1 MSGGGHAPG
10 IGRRGATEF
19 PASWSRQ
26 EITDR
31 LLDVARYPDET
42 PSRLPNGVWRAVGVR
57 AGVRIVVLLTGD
69 GAIRAAFP
77 VSGPGVVRNPDRA
90 ADPAR
95 PTAADLD
102 AGRPGYAAGE
112 LLASTALPPDL
123 LLICREL
130 ADAAEWAELADV
142 LRAVPG
148 VDADLLA
155 LLVG

>member
-10 IGRRGATEF
+10 TGRRGATEF

-31 LLDVARYPDET
+31 LLDVARRPDET
-42 PSRLPNGVWRAVGVR
+42 PSRLPNGVWRTVGVR
-57 AGVRIVVLLTGD
+57 AGVRIVVLLAAD
-69 GAIRAAFP
+69 GAVRAAFP
-77 VSGPGVVRNPDRA
+77 VSGSGVVHNPDRA
-90 ADPAR
+90 PDPAR
-95 PTAADLD
+95 PTATDLA

-112 LLASTALPPDL
+112 LLAGTALPPDL
-123 LLICREL
+123 VLACREL
-130 ADAAEWAELADV
+130 ADAAEWTELADV

-155 LLVG
+155 LLAG